1 MDVIK
6 LANWRVTSN
15 KIILKDDI
23 KSMQISQKEKVSKLL
38 GKLNDTA
45 TARIWNNIEMTF
57 NKLK

>member
-1 MDVIK
+1 MDIIK
-6 LANWRVTSN
+6 VANWRVTSN

-23 KSMQISQKEKVSKLL
+23 KNMQISQQEKVGKLL

-45 TARIWNNIEMTF
+45 TARIRNNIEVTF